1 MTLVER
7 ETQLQQMLGQLA
19 EVATGGGRLVLL
31 AGEAGIGK
39 TCLLEA
45 LAAGRGDAGLWWG
58 ACDALQTPHPLAPLQ
73 DIARTAPV
81 GFGSR
86 MASAS
91 DRPALFEAV
100 LADLRQSRRPV
111 LFVVEDAHWADEATL
126 DLLKFI
132 GRRIAQVPCLLVV
145 SYRDDEIDATHPL
158 RRLMGDLPARSTLRI
173 GLPRLSPAAVDAL
186 ARGALRDPQGIHA
199 ITQGNPFF
207 VSELLR
213 QDVRGVPR
221 GVQDL
226 VLSRFARLGTDAQ
239 SLVRLVSL
247 VPARAERW
255 LAEAILAPGPE
266 DLEEALNSGLLV
278 AAGPALAFRHE
289 LARAAVEDS
298 LSATL
303 AQSLHARILAALE
316 APGAPPV
323 SLARRVHHAAHAG
336 DGEAVRRLAPE
347 AARHAR
353 TSGAHKEA
361 AAHLRTALEF
371 SADEPPAQRA
381 ALLDDLSYEHYL
393 TDRIADAVSAREQ
406 ALQLWREVGD
416 RLREGEGLRWLSR
429 LNWYNGR
436 GAEADTYAARAIDM
450 LESLPPGPELAM
462 AYSNQSQLHML
473 AGRSTQAV
481 EWGRRALAVADGAE
495 AVEIRIH
502 ALNNIGAARL
512 DAGEA
517 EGRGELEQSL
527 ALALAGGFEEH
538 AARAYTNLAYSAQAS
553 RDADWLDAVLD
564 DGIAYCEAH
573 DLDSWARYM
582 QGYRSEV
589 LLARGQWDAAVEQ
602 AEAILRSPCSAPI
615 SRIPALVVIARVRTR
630 RGDPDPDAGL
640 EQAWRLARPMGTLI
654 RLAPVAC
661 AIAEA
666 AWLRGD
672 MAPPLPA
679 LAEAASLPAT
689 GCNTYWQHAEVL
701 FWQWRA
707 TGALPPPD
715 VLPEPIARHVAGD
728 WQAAAHAWDR
738 LGSPLEAARARA
750 EGDAPAMREA
760 LAAFEALGARPEAD
774 AMRRRLQAAGVRGL
788 PRGQRAS
795 TRGNPHELT
804 ARELEVLQLLCEG
817 LRNAQI
823 AERLRRSVRTV
834 DHHLAA
840 AFAKLGVGS
849 RAEAIAAAHAAGIG
863 PSMKA
868 AQK

>member
-7 ETQLQQMLGQLA
+7 EIQLQQLQAELA
-19 EVATGGGRLVLL
+19 AVASGGGRLVLL

-39 TCLLEA
+39 TSLLEA

-58 ACDALQTPHPLAPLQ
+58 GCDALQTPHPLAPLQ
-73 DIARTAPV
+73 DIARTVPV
-81 GFGSR
+81 GFGNR
-86 MASAS
+86 IASAS

-100 LADLRQSRRPV
+100 LAELRQSRRPV

-145 SYRDDEIDATHPL
+145 SYRDDEIDASHPL
-158 RRLMGDLPARSTLRI
+158 RRLMGDLPARSTLRV
-173 GLPRLSPAAVDAL
+173 GLPRLSPAAVESL
-186 ARGALRDPQGIHA
+186 ARGALRDPEGIHA

-226 VLSRFARLGTDAQ
+226 VLSRFARLGAGAQ
-239 SLVRLVSL
+239 ALVRIVSL

-255 LAEAILAPGPE
+255 IVEAVAAPSAQ

-278 AAGPALAFRHE
+278 AAGPRLAFRHE
-289 LARAAVEDS
+289 LARAAVEGS

-316 APGAPPV
+316 ADGAEAV

-336 DGEAVRRLAPE
+336 DRAAVLRLAPQ
-347 AARHAR
+347 AARHAGS
-353 TSGAHKEA
+353 SGAHKEA
-361 AAHLRTALEF
+361 AAHLRTALDF
-371 SADEPPAQRA
+371 AADEPAARRA
-381 ALLDDLSYEHYL
+381 ALLDELSYEHYL
-393 TDRIADAVSAREQ
+393 TDRIADALVTREQ
-406 ALQLWREVGD
+406 ALALWCEVGD
-416 RLREGEGLRWLSR
+416 RLREGEDLRWLSR

-436 GAEADTYAARAIDM
+436 GAEADAYAARAIA
-450 LESLPPGPELAM
+450 LLASLPPGPELAM

-473 AGRSTQAV
+473 AGRAAEAV
-481 EWGRRALAVADGAE
+481 EWGRGALELATGDD

-517 EGRGELEQSL
+517 DGRGELEQSL

-538 AARAYTNLAYSAQAS
+538 AARAYTNLAYSAQAN
-553 RDADWLDAVLD
+553 RDAGWLDAVLEE
-564 DGIAYCEAH
+564 GIGYCESH
-573 DLDSWARYM
+573 DLDSWSRYM

-589 LLARGQWDAAVEQ
+589 LLSRGHWDAAVEQ
-602 AEAILRSPCSAPI
+602 AEAILRAPCSAPI
-615 SRIPALVVIARVRTR
+615 SRIPALVVIARVRAR
-630 RGDPDPDAGL
+630 RGDPDPGACLD
-640 EQAWRLARPMGTLI
+640 QAWRLARPMGSLV

-661 AIAEA
+661 AIAET

-672 MAPPLPA
+672 MAPALPA
-679 LAEAASLPAT
+679 LDEAAALPAI
-689 GCNTYWQHAEVL
+689 GCNTRWHHAEVC
-701 FWQWRA
+701 FWRWRA
-707 TGALPPPD
+707 NGETPTRAM
-715 VLPEPIARHVAGD
+715 PEPIARHLAGD
-728 WQAAAHAWDR
+728 WQGAAEAWDR

-760 LAAFEALGARPEAD
+760 LVIFEALGARPEAD
-774 AMRRRLQAAGVRGL
+774 TLRRRLQAAGVRGL

-863 PSMKA
+863 PPRPP